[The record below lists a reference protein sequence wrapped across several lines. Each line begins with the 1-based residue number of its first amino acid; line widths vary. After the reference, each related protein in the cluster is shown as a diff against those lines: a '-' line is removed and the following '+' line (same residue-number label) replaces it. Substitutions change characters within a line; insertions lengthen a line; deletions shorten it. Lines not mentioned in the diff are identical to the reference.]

1 MVPKTFLRRITFRKL
16 KGVNKMEIT
25 ANYKQ
30 NLLDVIE
37 EKQKLECKVYSSAF
51 WGYVGGFL
59 SGGAFVILM
68 WLLHR

>member
-1 MVPKTFLRRITFRKL
+1 
-16 KGVNKMEIT
+16 MEMS

-30 NLLDVIE
+30 NLLDIIE
-37 EKQKLECKVYSSAF
+37 EKQKLECKVYSSGF

>member
-1 MVPKTFLRRITFRKL
+1 
-16 KGVNKMEIT
+16 MEVT

-30 NLLDVIE
+30 NLLDMIE

-59 SGGAFVILM
+59 SGCAFVILM